1 MGWGKGTHILLSPG
15 KLAAIAE
22 HKDETDSGPHA
33 SYSLSFRFKD
43 GKRYRKH
50 ISNSGIVGGSKV
62 THIILKH
69 PQTALPETTLMSYRW
84 SLIVP
89 LAKGTILIGVIC
101 IS

>member
-1 MGWGKGTHILLSPG
+1 MGWGKGTHILFLPG
-15 KLAAIAE
+15 KLAEIAE

-33 SYSLSFRFKD
+33 PSSLSFRFKD

-50 ISNSGIVGGSKV
+50 IPNSGIVGGSKA
-62 THIILKH
+62 THIIFKH

-84 SLIVP
+84 SLIMP
-89 LAKGTILIGVIC
+89 LAKGIILSGVIC